1 MGAKSLEGKRGK
13 NEDIVRVFEDE
24 VRIGSFLILQT

>member
-13 NEDIVRVFEDE
+13 KEVIVRVLRLELD
-24 VRIGSFLILQT
+24 GSLMIL